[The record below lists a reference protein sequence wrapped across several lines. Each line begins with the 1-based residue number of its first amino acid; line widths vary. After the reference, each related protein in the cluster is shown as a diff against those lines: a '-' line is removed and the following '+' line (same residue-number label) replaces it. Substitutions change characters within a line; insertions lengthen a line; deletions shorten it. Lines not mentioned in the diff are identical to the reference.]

1 MSASTSFWQSSTR
14 GSSVLFLLGVFLI
27 FATFAFAG
35 DQAELGSGP
44 VLRLAINIL
53 VVGTFAVAYAVSGF
67 TLRGQFWKAFFPLFA
82 LEVLLMGALVHW
94 FPGQPQPTQI
104 DAAGI
109 ARLQRRLAWDS
120 YAIEAAI
127 LLGYTCFVYV
137 TITQGRRYFRVRA
150 EIDLAMEIHRV
161 LVPAIDQKIGGY
173 EFYGRSSP
181 SGDVGGDLIDLA
193 SQNHSPDHSLGQSDN
208 SWVAYVADVSGHG
221 VAPGV
226 MMSMV
231 KSAARMLLSSGASSD
246 RLLPRLN
253 EVLYPL
259 KKPEM
264 FATFCFLASNR
275 EAKNGDGLR
284 IGLAG
289 HPAIL
294 HLSGRTNEVTQLE
307 CQNLPLAIL
316 PSADFV
322 TSEVLGG
329 PGDVFVLYTDGLP
342 ETENAAGEE
351 YGIPRLI
358 EELQKHGKE
367 PLPAIS
373 QAIQQSVAAYGKQVD
388 DQSLFLIRRLWVS
401 PPPSELSLRA

>member
-1 MSASTSFWQSSTR
+1 MSTSISFWTASTRRSSL
-14 GSSVLFLLGVFLI
+14 LFLLGVFLI

-35 DQAELGSGP
+35 DQAEMGSGP

-82 LEVLLMGALVHW
+82 LEVLLMGALVRW
-94 FPGQPQPTQI
+94 FPGQPQPTQM

-109 ARLQRRLAWDS
+109 ARLQQRLTWNS

-181 SGDVGGDLIDLA
+181 SGDVGGDLIDLTL
-193 SQNHSPDHSLGQSDN
+193 QNHFPDHSPDHPPGHSDN
-208 SWVAYVADVSGHG
+208 HWVAYVADVSGHG

-275 EAKNGDGLR
+275 ETKTSSGETKNGDGLR

-294 HLSGRTNEVTQLE
+294 HLSAKTNEVTQLE

-316 PSADFV
+316 PSAEFV
-322 TSEVLGG
+322 TSEVLGD

-342 ETENAAGEE
+342 ETENAAGDE

-367 PLPAIS
+367 SLPAIC
-373 QAIQQSVAAYGKQVD
+373 QAIQESVSRHGKQVD
-388 DQSLFLIRRLWVS
+388 DQSLFLIRKL
-401 PPPSELSLRA
+401 